1 MREYNRK
8 NWEGV
13 LQAYFE
19 YCHYLWDRQPSFED
33 FLAWEKEFAT
43 YVLEETA

>member
-1 MREYNRK
+1 MRLNDRK

-19 YCHYLWDRQPSFED
+19 YCRAWDRPPTFED
-33 FLAWEKEFAT
+33 FLSWEEEFAE

>member
-8 NWEGV
+8 NWEAV
-13 LQAYFE
+13 LEAYLE
-19 YCHYLWDRQPSFED
+19 YAEVWDYRPTLKD
-33 FLAWEKEFAT
+33 FLAWEKAFAT